1 MFGSS
6 MLNLKQSTLLTPISN
21 EIKGQSLVDEGE
33 KEIIIENEKYNIKEY
48 EIIEEIEQEQM
59 NQIDLKLNDQISEN

>member
-1 MFGSS
+1 MKNEVVPESKKVVKEDSFMISKNQMFGSS

-33 KEIIIENEKYNIKEY
+33 KELIIENEK
-48 EIIEEIEQEQM
+48 
-59 NQIDLKLNDQISEN
+59 

>member
-1 MFGSS
+1 MKNEVVPESKKVVKEDSFMISKNQMFGSS

-33 KEIIIENEKYNIKEY
+33 KEIIIENEK
-48 EIIEEIEQEQM
+48 
-59 NQIDLKLNDQISEN
+59 

>member
-33 KEIIIENEKYNIKEY
+33 KEIIIENEK
-48 EIIEEIEQEQM
+48 
-59 NQIDLKLNDQISEN
+59 